1 MGNPVSQKGWLVA
14 ACAEIGISVV
24 SVLAEVSS
32 AGLGETLQ
40 TTVLLNYC
48 NSAGPQC
55 LGTAPAYV

>member
-55 LGTAPAYV
+55 